1 MSGLEFGCAQ
11 AAAMTSSGSVCAHIG
26 SRNVSRNARWICSV
40 LAGSTVLFAGCAT
53 SSDARSTATEPAPAA
68 NTPAL
73 VPPRSAEGTAEA
85 TSAEATAAKATAAEA
100 APAEV
105 VPPQSTSVDQTP
117 AGAST
122 GAPNTPAE
130 APAAPTEWLQFTPQI
145 RIDRA
150 RGVIVCDIVSVL
162 DVGFLEQYVCAVGT
176 REHESLFVFE
186 GKASE
191 LHAAMLLAGWTPGKP
206 GSWREVPP
214 QPIDAAE
221 KARPTEEAQRLSDP
235 TAQNQ
240 RFVAVPP
247 SGEALE
253 LTVEMPDGST
263 HPLTYFVRASPL
275 GRPAAEA
282 MSGEPAKTPTPPNR
296 FIFAGSR
303 FRTDPRTG
311 VERYIADG
319 SGSIV
324 GLVTFGDETIAA
336 VDVIPDQVSA
346 AEPVWEVFTERMPKP
361 GTRWT
366 LRIERVRPRRRRIEK
381 SLGAGSSVGNG
392 STSHAGSA
400 ERKKARPRQCLRPS
414 PSGGEWMG
422 RCLPTAYKV
431 KAESTDSKCLL
442 ANSWRK
448 VDITTDFEAR
458 TVRTLRLHRLEVSP
472 QALLQNKLMPN
483 EVGCGPTGLRAGD
496 GHYGHDDHVAHDS
509 HDPHVAPITHKI
521 GLAVSS
527 KEARPC
533 IS

>member
-1 MSGLEFGCAQ
+1 
-11 AAAMTSSGSVCAHIG
+11 MTSSGSVCARIG
-26 SRNVSRNARWICSV
+26 SRNVSRTARWICCV
-40 LAGSTVLFAGCAT
+40 LAGSAVLFAGCAT
-53 SSDARSTATEPAPAA
+53 SSNARSTATEPAPPAS
-68 NTPAL
+68 TPEL
-73 VPPRSAEGTAEA
+73 IPPRSAEGSAEA
-85 TSAEATAAKATAAEA
+85 TAAQATAAKATAAEA

-105 VPPQSTSVDQTP
+105 IPPPSTSVDQTP

-130 APAAPTEWLQFTPQI
+130 APAAPIEWLQFTPQI

-191 LHAAMLLAGWTPGKP
+191 LHAAMLLVGWTPGKP

-214 QPIDAAE
+214 QPTDAAE
-221 KARPTEEAQRLSDP
+221 KTRPTEEAQRLSDP

-253 LTVEMPDGST
+253 LTVVMPDGST
-263 HPLTYFVRASPL
+263 RPLTYFVRASPL
-275 GRPAAEA
+275 GRPTTEDV
-282 MSGEPAKTPTPPNR
+282 SGEPTKTPTPPHR

-346 AEPVWEVFTERMPKP
+346 AEPVWEVFTERLPKP

-366 LRIERVRPRRRRIEK
+366 LRIERARPRQRRIEK
-381 SLGAGSSVGNG
+381 SLGAGSSAGHGSGNEAG
-392 STSHAGSA
+392 NEAGSA

-422 RCLPTAYKV
+422 RCIPTLCNV
-431 KAESTDSKCLL
+431 KSGSADSKCLL

-448 VDITTDFEAR
+448 VDITTDLEAL
-458 TVRTLRLHRLEVSP
+458 TAPTLRLRGFDVSP
-472 QALLQNKLMPN
+472 QALLRKKLMPN
-483 EVGCGPTGLRAGD
+483 EVGCGPIGLRAGAGRD
-496 GHYGHDDHVAHDS
+496 AHDS
-509 HDPHVAPITHKI
+509 RDAHDPHAAFITHKI
-521 GLAVSS
+521 GLDVSS
-527 KEARPC
+527 TEARPC

>member
-1 MSGLEFGCAQ
+1 MSGLQFECAQ
-11 AAAMTSSGSVCAHIG
+11 AAAMTSSGSVCARIG
-26 SRNVSRNARWICSV
+26 SRNVSRTARWICCV
-40 LAGSTVLFAGCAT
+40 LAGSAVLFAGCAT
-53 SSDARSTATEPAPAA
+53 SSNARSTATEPAPPAS
-68 NTPAL
+68 TPEL
-73 VPPRSAEGTAEA
+73 IPPRSAEGSAEA
-85 TSAEATAAKATAAEA
+85 TAAQATAAKATAAEA

-105 VPPQSTSVDQTP
+105 IPPPSTSVDQTP

-130 APAAPTEWLQFTPQI
+130 APAAPIEWLQFTPQI
-145 RIDRA
+145 RVDRA

-191 LHAAMLLAGWTPGKP
+191 LHAAMLLVGWTPGKP

-214 QPIDAAE
+214 QPTDAAE
-221 KARPTEEAQRLSDP
+221 QARPTEEAQRLSDP
-235 TAQNQ
+235 TARNQ

-253 LTVEMPDGST
+253 LTVVMPDGST
-263 HPLTYFVRASPL
+263 RPLTYFVRASPL
-275 GRPAAEA
+275 GRPTTEDV
-282 MSGEPAKTPTPPNR
+282 SGEPTKTPTPPNR

-366 LRIERVRPRRRRIEK
+366 LRIERARPRRRRIEN

-392 STSHAGSA
+392 SGSEAGNEAGRA

-422 RCLPTAYKV
+422 RCLPTLCNV
-431 KAESTDSKCLL
+431 KSGSADSKCLL

-448 VDITTDFEAR
+448 VDITTDFEVPTERA
-458 TVRTLRLHRLEVSP
+458 LRLRGFEVSP
-472 QALLQNKLMPN
+472 QALPRNKLMSN

-496 GHYGHDDHVAHDS
+496 GRDAYDRRES
-509 HDPHVAPITHKI
+509 HAAFITHKI

>member
-11 AAAMTSSGSVCAHIG
+11 AAAVTSSGSVCARIG
-26 SRNVSRNARWICSV
+26 SRNVSRTARWICSV

-53 SSDARSTATEPAPAA
+53 SSDARITTTEPAPAA
-68 NTPAL
+68 NAPTL
-73 VPPRSAEGTAEA
+73 VPPRSTETPATQAPAQAPAEA
-85 TSAEATAAKATAAEA
+85 TPSEVIPPQTTSADRTPAEA
-100 APAEV
+100 
-105 VPPQSTSVDQTP
+105 STD
-117 AGAST
+117 
-122 GAPNTPAE
+122 APNAPAE
-130 APAAPTEWLQFTPQI
+130 APAAPIEWLQFTPQI

-214 QPIDAAE
+214 QPVDAAE
-221 KARPTEEAQRLSDP
+221 KARPTEEPQRLLSDP

-247 SGEALE
+247 SGESLKI
-253 LTVEMPDGST
+253 TVELPDGST
-263 HPLTYFVRASPL
+263 HPLTYFVRASPI
-275 GRPAAEA
+275 GSST
-282 MSGEPAKTPTPPNR
+282 SGETDGSAASAPMPPSR
-296 FIFAGSR
+296 FVFAGSR
-303 FRTDPRTG
+303 FRTDQRTG

-366 LRIERVRPRRRRIEK
+366 LRIERAQPRRRRMK
-381 SLGAGSSVGNG
+381 QVHSSETGQETCAETDAHPTKRCG
-392 STSHAGSA
+392 ERRG
-400 ERKKARPRQCLRPS
+400 ERKKARPRQSLRPS
-414 PSGGEWMG
+414 PSGGKWG
-422 RCLPTAYKV
+422 DARASAGQSRCLPTLSRVLLTSTQSRGFLAKSPSKV
-431 KAESTDSKCLL
+431 NSGLQPIRIAGPRSRSLPWIASVQVSLLRFFREKVGPEGQVRPADAAEGE
-442 ANSWRK
+442 
-448 VDITTDFEAR
+448 F
-458 TVRTLRLHRLEVSP
+458 
-472 QALLQNKLMPN
+472 
-483 EVGCGPTGLRAGD
+483 
-496 GHYGHDDHVAHDS
+496 
-509 HDPHVAPITHKI
+509 
-521 GLAVSS
+521 
-527 KEARPC
+527 PC
-533 IS
+533 TY

>member
-1 MSGLEFGCAQ
+1 M
-11 AAAMTSSGSVCAHIG
+11 
-26 SRNVSRNARWICSV
+26 
-40 LAGSTVLFAGCAT
+40 AT
-53 SSDARSTATEPAPAA
+53 KPAPPAS
-68 NTPAL
+68 TPEL
-73 VPPRSAEGTAEA
+73 IPPRAAEGTVEA
-85 TSAEATAAKATAAEA
+85 IATEATAAEAAATEAIATKATAAEA

-105 VPPQSTSVDQTP
+105 IPPQSTSVDQMP
-117 AGAST
+117 AAAST
-122 GAPNTPAE
+122 GAPN
-130 APAAPTEWLQFTPQI
+130 AAAEWLQFTPQI
-145 RIDRA
+145 RVDRA

-214 QPIDAAE
+214 QPTDAAE
-221 KARPTEEAQRLSDP
+221 QARPTEEAQRLSDP
-235 TAQNQ
+235 TARNQ

-253 LTVEMPDGST
+253 LTVVMPDGST
-263 HPLTYFVRASPL
+263 RPLTYFVRASPL
-275 GRPAAEA
+275 GRPTTEEV
-282 MSGEPAKTPTPPNR
+282 SGEPTKTPTPPNR

-366 LRIERVRPRRRRIEK
+366 LRIERARPRRRRIEN
-381 SLGAGSSVGNG
+381 SLGAGSSVGSG
-392 STSHAGSA
+392 SGSPAGRA

-422 RCLPTAYKV
+422 RCSPTLCNV
-431 KAESTDSKCLL
+431 KSGSADSKCLL

-448 VDITTDFEAR
+448 VDITTDFEVPTERA
-458 TVRTLRLHRLEVSP
+458 LRLRGFEVSP
-472 QALLQNKLMPN
+472 QALLRKKLMSN

-496 GHYGHDDHVAHDS
+496 GHDSYDGHDGHDA
-509 HDPHVAPITHKI
+509 HDPHAAPITHKI